1 MRFLADI
8 VADVRFTGRMLG
20 RNSGAFAVAIA
31 SLALGIGASSAI
43 FSLVYAVLLDPYPYK
58 NADQIIAP
66 TFSDA
71 GARTGRIWYTIPDY
85 LEIKAHSST
94 LEDVFLSDQREFV
107 ATTGLTER
115 VKGFAESP
123 NFFQFMGV
131 PALMGRVFGPG
142 DMPVAADP
150 PDIAVI
156 SYLFWQRRFR
166 GDPKAVGSVL
176 ELNRQRYSIIGI
188 LPPRFTWGDGDV
200 YVPLAMVPDSHKVM
214 SLMGRVKPGAGLSA
228 VDAELQTF
236 TTRFAKRLP
245 GVYPKQFKIAVQRLN
260 VWLLGKFQ
268 GTLIVL
274 LTAVGFLL
282 LIACANVT
290 ILLLAR
296 ATARRKEVALRISLG
311 APRSRILQ
319 QLLTESVVLAL
330 AGGMLGVAF
339 AFAGVPAIVALM
351 PEYSVPHEAV
361 IQVNGMVLLFT
372 VAISVAVGILFGMAP
387 ALQLAKRDVREA
399 MEESGRSFAGSMR
412 GGVTRSLLIVSE
424 VALTL
429 VLLAGAGIAIRGF
442 IALTQSRLGF
452 DPSHVLVLS
461 VNLTEGAYKSWETRS
476 SYYERVLEK
485 LESTPGVES
494 ATATTTAMPPWIGYE
509 APFDMP
515 GLAANPSRKIL
526 IGLIGS
532 GYFST
537 IHVPLLEGRLFAGA
551 DLQSSRPLAIINE
564 EMRRRYWP
572 GGRSPIGL
580 RIHLPEFSFAGNPYL
595 LTPPGTS
602 QWFEIVGVVATAR
615 NRGLRDAPM
624 PAIYLPFTL
633 VVPPGCEYLVR
644 VHGDPHAFV
653 HDLTAQMHAVDPGQP
668 ITQTLTLDESL
679 ARSERA
685 YPRFSTML
693 FSIFAAVGLL
703 LAGAG
708 IYSVVSYVVTSRT
721 HEFGIRMALGA
732 RGRDVLRLVFGMLMR
747 LMLMGIAAGVVLT
760 FVLGRVISG
769 YIMDWNLNDPIA
781 FGSVIV
787 VLLAIGLAAG
797 WLPSRR
803 ASSIEPM
810 AALRQ
815 E

>member
-1 MRFLADI
+1 MPFLADI
-8 VADVRFTGRMLG
+8 IADVRFTSRMLG
-20 RNSGAFAVAIA
+20 RSPGAFAVAIA

-58 NADQIIAP
+58 NADRIIAP

-71 GARTGRIWYTIPDY
+71 SARTSRIWYTIGDY

-94 LEDVFLSDQREFV
+94 LEDVILSDQREFI

-115 VKGFAESP
+115 VKGFAESS

-131 PALMGRVFGPG
+131 PALVGRVFGPG
-142 DMPVAADP
+142 EIPVAADP

-156 SYLFWQRRFR
+156 SYIFWQRRFG
-166 GDPKAVGSVL
+166 GDPKAVGSTL
-176 ELNRQRYSIIGI
+176 ELNRRRYSIIGV
-188 LPPRFTWGDGDV
+188 LPPRFTWGDGDI
-200 YVPLAMVPDSHKVM
+200 YVPLAMLPDSHKVM
-214 SLMGRVKPGAGLSA
+214 ALMARVKPGVGLSA
-228 VDAELQTF
+228 ADAELQVF
-236 TTRFAKRLP
+236 TNRFAKRLP
-245 GVYPKQFKIAVQRLN
+245 QVYPKQFKIGVQRLN
-260 VWLLGKFQ
+260 AWLVGKFQ

-274 LTAVGFLL
+274 LAAVGFLL

-290 ILLLAR
+290 ILLLAA
-296 ATARRKEVALRISLG
+296 ATARRKEIALRISLG
-311 APRSRILQ
+311 APRSRVLQ

-330 AGGMLGVAF
+330 TGGVLGVAF
-339 AFAGVPAIVALM
+339 AYAGVPAIVALM

-361 IQVNGMVLLFT
+361 IHVNGAVLLFT
-372 VAISVAVGILFGMAP
+372 VAVSVTVGILFGMAP
-387 ALQLAKRDVREA
+387 ALQLAKHDVRAA
-399 MEESGRSFAGSMR
+399 MEESGRSFAGSRR
-412 GGVTRSLLIVSE
+412 GGVTRSLLIIAE

-452 DPSHVLVLS
+452 DPSHVAMLS
-461 VNLTEGAYKSWETRS
+461 VSLTEGAYKSWETRS
-476 SYYERVLEK
+476 IYFQRLLER
-485 LESTPGVES
+485 LESTPGIES
-494 ATATTTAMPPWIGYE
+494 ATVTTTAMPPWIGYE

-526 IGLIGS
+526 IGLIGT

-537 IHVPLLEGRLFAGA
+537 LHVPLLEGRLFSRV
-551 DLQSSRPLAIINE
+551 DLQSSRPIAVINE

-572 GGRSPIGL
+572 VGRSPVGL
-580 RIHLPEFSFAGNPYL
+580 RIHLPEFTFADNPYL
-595 LTPPGTS
+595 LTPPNAS
-602 QWFEIVGVVATAR
+602 QWFEVEGVVGTAR
-615 NRGLRDAPM
+615 NRGLSEAPM

-633 VVPPGCEYLVR
+633 VMPPGCEYLVR
-644 VHGDPHAFV
+644 AHGDPHAFI
-653 HDLTAQMHAVDPGQP
+653 HDLTAQVHAVDPGQP
-668 ITQTLTLDESL
+668 VTQTLTLDESL

-693 FSIFAAVGLL
+693 FTIFASVGLL
-703 LAGAG
+703 LAAAG
-708 IYSVVSYVVTSRT
+708 IYSVVSYIVTNRT

-732 RGRDVLRLVFGMLMR
+732 GRLDVLGLVFNMIVWLMVI
-747 LMLMGIAAGVVLT
+747 GIAAGVALT
-760 FVLGRVISG
+760 FGLSRLISG
-769 YIMDWNLNDPIA
+769 YITNWNPNDPIA
-781 FGSVIV
+781 FACVIA
-787 VLLAIGLAAG
+787 VLLGIAFTAS

-803 ASSIEPM
+803 AINIEPM